1 MSWGKTMKKRII
13 IITSSFIA
21 ILFIGLFVAA
31 NYFYGVGIKRGTDVE
46 LHREAAVASSEAT
59 AEDQMIFEEA
69 NAWFEEQTPEI
80 LEINSFDDLTLK
92 AQYFEQDHPK
102 KVILA
107 HGFNQS
113 SDDMGKLTK
122 LYYDLGFDI
131 LLPDARGHGESE
143 GDYIGYGWHDRLDYI
158 DWIQL
163 LIDDYGAEQ
172 IVLHGHS
179 MGAATV
185 LMTSGETLP
194 DEVQAI
200 IADSSYSTVQEE
212 LVHQLKHIYNLPP
225 FPLLNV
231 TSMVTKVR
239 AGYTFKEA
247 SAIDQVRKNTRPL
260 FIIHGNNDDLV
271 PTEMGHQ
278 IYEAAGGDKE
288 LWIVPDSGHTKAFDI
303 VTKEFQERI
312 ESFLTNALV
321 E

>member
-1 MSWGKTMKKRII
+1 MKKRII

-21 ILFIGLFVAA
+21 VLLIGLFVAA

-46 LHREAAVASSEAT
+46 LHREAAVASAEAT
-59 AEDQMIFEEA
+59 AEDQLIFEEA
-69 NAWFEEQTPEI
+69 NAWFDEQATEI
-80 LEINSFDDLTLK
+80 LTINSFDDLLLK
-92 AQYFEQDHPK
+92 AQYIEQGNPK

-122 LYYDLGFDI
+122 FYYDLGFDI
-131 LLPDARGHGESE
+131 LLPDARGHGNSE
-143 GDYIGYGWHDRLDYI
+143 GEYIGYGWHDRLDYI
-158 DWIQL
+158 DWINL
-163 LIDDYGAEQ
+163 LIDDYGAQE

-194 DEVQAI
+194 DEVKAI
-200 IADSSYSTVQEE
+200 IADSSYSTVEEE
-212 LVHQLKHIYNLPP
+212 LIHQLKHIYNLPP

-231 TSMVTKVR
+231 TSMVTKMR

-247 SAIDQVRKNTRPL
+247 SAIDQVVNNTRPL

-278 IYEAAGGDKE
+278 IYEMAGGDKE
-288 LWIVPDSGHTKAFDI
+288 LWIVPNSGHTKAFDI
-303 VTKEFQERI
+303 VTKEFQNRV
-312 ESFLTNALV
+312 ESFINNAL
-321 E
+321 EQ

>member
-1 MSWGKTMKKRII
+1 MKKKVI

-21 ILFIGLFVAA
+21 VLFIGLFVAA

-46 LHREAAVASSEAT
+46 LHREVAVASAEAT
-59 AEDQMIFEEA
+59 GEDQLLFEEA
-69 NAWFEEQTPEI
+69 VAWFEGQSPEI
-80 LEINSFDDLTLK
+80 LTIHSFDDLQLK
-92 AQYFEQDHPK
+92 AQYIEQGNAK

-113 SDDMGKLTK
+113 SDDIGKLSK
-122 LYYDLGFDI
+122 FYYDLGFDV
-131 LLPDARGHGESE
+131 LLPDARGHGDSE
-143 GDYIGYGWHDRLDYI
+143 GAYIGYGWHDRIDYM

-194 DEVQAI
+194 DEVKAI
-200 IADSSYSTVQEE
+200 IADSSYSTVEDE
-212 LVHQLKHIYNLPP
+212 LIHQLKHIYNLPP

-231 TSMVTKVR
+231 TSVVTNIR

-271 PTEMGHQ
+271 PTEMGHE
-278 IYEAAGGDKE
+278 IYEVAGGDKE
-288 LWIVPDSGHTKAFDI
+288 LWIVPDAGHTKAFDI
-303 VTKEFQERI
+303 VTKEFQDRVA
-312 ESFLTNALV
+312 SFITNALD

>member
-1 MSWGKTMKKRII
+1 MMKKRITI
-13 IITSSFIA
+13 IAVSLIV
-21 ILFIGLFVAA
+21 ILVIGLFGAA

-46 LHREAAVASSEAT
+46 LHRETPVASLEAST
-59 AEDQMIFEEA
+59 EDQAIFDEA
-69 NAWFEEQTPEI
+69 NAWFEKQTPEI
-80 LEINSFDDLTLK
+80 IDINAYDDLRLE
-92 AQYFEQDHPK
+92 AQYISQGSTK

-113 SDDMGKLTK
+113 SHDMGKLAK
-122 LYYDLGFDI
+122 FYYDLGFDI

-143 GDYIGYGWHDRLDYI
+143 GDYIGYGWHDRLDFL

-163 LIDDYGAEQ
+163 LIDEYGAEQ

-185 LMTSGETLP
+185 LMTSGEPLP
-194 DEVQAI
+194 DEVKAI
-200 IADSSYSTVQEE
+200 IADSSYSTVQDE

-231 TSMVTKVR
+231 TSMVTKLR
-239 AGYTFKEA
+239 AGFTFKEA
-247 SAIDQVRKNTRPL
+247 SAIDQVRNNTRPIL
-260 FIIHGNNDDLV
+260 IIHGGNDDLV

-278 IYEAAGGDKE
+278 IYEAAGGDKA

-303 VTKEFQERI
+303 VTKEFQERV
-312 ESFLTNALV
+312 ESFITDVLDK
-321 E
+321 

>member
-21 ILFIGLFVAA
+21 ILCIGLFVAA

-92 AQYFEQDHPK
+92 AQYIEQDHPK

-303 VTKEFQERI
+303 VTQEFQDRVENFI
-312 ESFLTNALV
+312 TNALA

>member
-1 MSWGKTMKKRII
+1 MKKRII

-21 ILFIGLFVAA
+21 ILCIGLFVAA

-92 AQYFEQDHPK
+92 AQYIEQDHPK

-303 VTKEFQERI
+303 VTQEFQDRVENFI
-312 ESFLTNALV
+312 TNALA